1 MATFQPG
8 APQSLISTQLVTLRA
23 SAVLALLSA
32 YDAAPTEVACPSF
45 TRLTLLC
52 SYTRDAK
59 AVAGAVTMR
68 LEFSPTSVTGAGT
81 WYRVTELAAGAF
93 VAGADV
99 ANLIQRSVTTY
110 TSTAGPVERWIWD
123 LEIPTAM
130 ERVRIACAET
140 GTPLTPGT
148 VEILGLLSV

>member
-8 APQSLISTQLVTLRA
+8 APQSLIHPQLVTLRA

-52 SYTRDAK
+52 SYTRA
-59 AVAGAVTMR
+59 AQAAGGAVTMR
-68 LEFSPTSVTGAGT
+68 LEFSPTSIAGAGT

-93 VAGADV
+93 AAGADTV
-99 ANLIQRSVTTY
+99 NLIQRSTTTY
-110 TSTAGPVERWIWD
+110 TSTAGPVERWLWD
-123 LEIPTAM
+123 LELPTAI